1 VVDEEAAIVQRIFRD
16 YAAGMPPRHTGSLSA
31 PTIKPPRPAWAQWIG
46 PETLISQVRSTA
58 PFLEARLPALLSVIA
73 GMVDLTGF
81 FTLGHIFTAHVTG
94 NLVVAAAAAVHGG
107 PFNPAQILAIP
118 VFMVAVAIIWLIAQA
133 SDRRGPSLARL
144 LLLVQFL
151 LLAAVL
157 IFSIIT
163 RPSADPQGLAAGIA
177 GMIAVAAM
185 ACQYAL
191 LRLAIPGAISTAVM
205 TGNLTNT
212 VLSLMDLLSKRRALP
227 PVDAGSLRTSC
238 HLLLGFLLGCLV
250 STFAVSV
257 LGDWTWSLPVL
268 LSALAIAI
276 R

>member
-1 VVDEEAAIVQRIFRD
+1 MSTLARSSAALRNWAAPADETAK
-16 YAAGMPPRHTGSLSA
+16 LS
-31 PTIKPPRPAWAQWIG
+31 RL
-46 PETLISQVRSTA
+46 ET
-58 PFLEARLPALLSVIA
+58 RLPALLSVIA

-118 VFMVAVAIIWLIAQA
+118 VFMLAVATVWLIAQA

-157 IFSIIT
+157 IFSVIT
-163 RPSADPQGLAAGIA
+163 RPSADPQGIAAGVA
-177 GMIAVAAM
+177 VMIAVAAM

-212 VLSLMDLLSKRRALP
+212 VLALMDLLAKDRALLP
-227 PVDAGSLRTSC
+227 ADADRLRRSLR
-238 HLLLGFLLGCLV
+238 LLFGFLLGCV
-250 STFAVSV
+250 VAACAVAL
-257 LGDWTWSLPVL
+257 LGDWAWSFPV
-268 LSALAIAI
+268 ALAAVAIAM

>member
-1 VVDEEAAIVQRIFRD
+1 MSTLARSPAALRNWAAPADETAE
-16 YAAGMPPRHTGSLSA
+16 LS
-31 PTIKPPRPAWAQWIG
+31 R
-46 PETLISQVRSTA
+46 
-58 PFLEARLPALLSVIA
+58 LEARLPPLLSVIA

-107 PFNPAQILAIP
+107 SVNPAQILAIP
-118 VFMVAVAIIWLIAQA
+118 VFMLAVATVWLIAQA
-133 SDRRGPSLARL
+133 SGRHGPSLARL
-144 LLLVQFL
+144 LFLVQFL

-157 IFSIIT
+157 IFSVIT
-163 RPSADPQGLAAGIA
+163 RPSADPQGVAASIA
-177 GMIAVAAM
+177 VMIAVAAM

-212 VLSLMDLLSKRRALP
+212 VLSLMDLLSKHRALL
-227 PVDAGSLRTSC
+227 PVDTGRLRRSC
-238 HLLLGFLLGCLV
+238 HLLLGFLLGCVV
-250 STFAVSV
+250 SASAVSV
-257 LGDWTWSLPVL
+257 LGDWTWSLPVA
-268 LSALAIAI
+268 LSAVAIAI